1 VKFTTMKVIK
11 NLLLK
16 FALILVAVL
25 ISYPC
30 YTNTTEVTT
39 VTEKSKNNSDTSI
52 LSADPQLNFTSNKAT
67 SSSYFVSA
75 TSYPLVVRVGERF
88 TLTVRV
94 SSQSIKHVGLNL
106 NYPFVMVDSTLSS
119 TIELFDNATHGDS
132 VANDQVFSR
141 SELDLGVGIT
151 TISYVEIKYTFSDGH
166 SEIFMEPVFMRFVC
180 AQYSQID
187 SVQVYSLAPDV
198 SATKYIVNITPGSSG
213 PWTSHGYPSP
223 QVERYYDF
231 FPDDRD
237 FLIAC
242 NMYYWPSEIGGTH
255 GQISNSI
262 QGIGQWIVQQGT
274 KERLRSFITLDV
286 GFNNITITH
295 EILHDYAAYLGG
307 GLNDGTGHW
316 SPLISS
322 SSGFGGT
329 SVMKSI
335 SQIAPDT
342 FQVVRQSNYVY
353 SELELYLMGLGSID
367 EIQFPLK
374 FLSNSRFVS
383 WDLFTGDSIVEM
395 SKEKLLSLNGK
406 RVPEVNLA
414 QKDFSAAFIVMSDRP
429 LTNVEFGFFNNLA
442 RLYPQYFS
450 DMTSSRGTMT
460 TKLSEIYDNDH
471 DGYYAVI
478 DCNDNNDSI
487 HPHATEI
494 PNNDI
499 DENCDGIV
507 LVVDN
512 DQDGYNSSIDC
523 NDNDP
528 SINPGAVEIPNNN
541 VDENCDGIV
550 LVVDND
556 QDGFNSSIDC
566 NDNDPSI
573 NPNAVEIPNN
583 NVDENCDG
591 IAYVT
596 SFESTNLKYSIVYPN
611 PVTNMTKFTYPA
623 GILVRIEIHDITGAL
638 VKSFEDQDRNGETK
652 VDFSDMN
659 PGMYIYRLVDEGGV
673 LHRGKVVKE

>member
-1 VKFTTMKVIK
+1 MKVIK
-11 NLLLK
+11 NLLLR
-16 FALILVAVL
+16 FALILFALL
-25 ISYPC
+25 ISYRC
-30 YTNTTEVTT
+30 YTNTTEVTA
-39 VTEKSKNNSDTSI
+39 VTEKSKINRDSSI
-52 LSADPQLNFTSNKAT
+52 LSADLQPNFTLNKAT

-75 TSYPLVVRVGERF
+75 TSYPLVVRDGERF

-94 SSQSIKHVGLNL
+94 SSQSIKYVGLNL
-106 NYPFVMVDSTLSS
+106 NYPFIMVDNNLSS
-119 TIELFDNATHGDS
+119 TIELFDDGTHGDS

-141 SELDLGVGIT
+141 SELGLGVGIT

-166 SEIFMEPVFMRFVC
+166 SEKFMEPVFMRFIC
-180 AQYSQID
+180 AQNSQID
-187 SVQVYSLAPDV
+187 SVQVYALATDV
-198 SATKYIVNITPGSSG
+198 SVTEYIVNITPGSSG

-223 QVERYYDF
+223 QVERFYDF

-262 QGIGQWIVQQGT
+262 QGIGQWIGKLGT

-286 GFNNITITH
+286 GFNDITITH

-322 SSGFGGT
+322 SSGFGGID
-329 SVMKSI
+329 VMKSI

-342 FQVVRQSNYVY
+342 FQVVRQSNYTY

-367 EIQFPLK
+367 EIPFPLK
-374 FLSNSRFVS
+374 FLGNSRFVS

-395 SKEKLLSLNGK
+395 SKEKLLSLNGT

-442 RLYPQYFS
+442 RLYPQYFR

-478 DCNDNNDSI
+478 DCNDYNDSI
-487 HPHATEI
+487 HPQATEI

-528 SINPGAVEIPNNN
+528 SINP
-541 VDENCDGIV
+541 
-550 LVVDND
+550 
-556 QDGFNSSIDC
+556 
-566 NDNDPSI
+566 
-573 NPNAVEIPNN
+573 NAVEIPNN
-583 NVDENCDG
+583 NVNENCDG

-596 SFESTNLKYSIVYPN
+596 SLESNNLKYSIVYPN

-623 GILVRIEIHDITGAL
+623 GISVRIEIHDIEGTM
-638 VKSFEDQDRNGETK
+638 VKSLEDQDRNGETK
-652 VDFSDMN
+652 VDFSDIN
-659 PGMYIYRLVDEGGV
+659 PGLYIYQLVDEGGE